1 MTTKDPKQPS
11 LVTASSDSVTDQPHH
26 QPSLA
31 TCSSDSVSNQ
41 PQHSKQTA
49 VPGPA
54 KIYRPAGQPTT
65 HINPKKFR
73 PGDMIRVREEQ
84 QEARNRDTLCQ
95 LCSSAWRDVCHHH
108 FSTQQLREFS
118 AKYRSL
124 GTFNCPICK
133 TEEPVELPTNVT
145 RRLLLS
151 SSTLFNVWENPNL
164 NVDTHFEMEA
174 VVGGRVRDLTRALD
188 KLYLRDKP
196 NRLEIIA
203 VCSINNIGDGQSPDQ
218 IIAEMQEMKDLLSE
232 HSKDYHHD
240 PPSFVTF
247 ATCILPPKYCA
258 FAVPDNVPEL
268 REWVP
273 RPNFVNRAENIENL
287 NKAIQK
293 MNAKEGLE
301 YPGLHLWGMKY
312 MKSGK
317 RQHKFNTRAGT
328 AKVWRETEV
337 RRKLHFTADIKL
349 RIMTSIQKIFT
360 NNAKV

>member
-1 MTTKDPKQPS
+1 
-11 LVTASSDSVTDQPHH
+11 
-26 QPSLA
+26 
-31 TCSSDSVSNQ
+31 
-41 PQHSKQTA
+41 
-49 VPGPA
+49 
-54 KIYRPAGQPTT
+54 
-65 HINPKKFR
+65 
-73 PGDMIRVREEQ
+73 MITVREEQ

-317 RQHKFNTRAGT
+317 RQHKFDTRAGT